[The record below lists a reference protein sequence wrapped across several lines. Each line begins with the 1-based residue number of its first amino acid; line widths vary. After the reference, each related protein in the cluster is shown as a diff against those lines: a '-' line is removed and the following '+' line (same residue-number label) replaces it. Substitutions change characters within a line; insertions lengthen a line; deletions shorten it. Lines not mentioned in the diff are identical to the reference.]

1 MQDSSTAI
9 PSPEDQIDMDTPFQ
23 QARMALATVLE
34 QLPYGCSLAQECKTL
49 SDHLREHECLTDADI
64 RS

>member
-9 PSPEDQIDMDTPFQ
+9 PSPEDQIDIDTPFQ

-49 SDHLREHECLTDADI
+49 SDHLREHECLTDVDI

>member
-1 MQDSSTAI
+1 MQDSSTAT

-34 QLPYGCSLAQECKTL
+34 ELPYGCSLAQECKTL
-49 SDHLREHECLTDADI
+49 SDHLREHECHTDADTP
-64 RS
+64 S

>member
-1 MQDSSTAI
+1 
-9 PSPEDQIDMDTPFQ
+9 MDTPFQ

-49 SDHLREHECLTDADI
+49 SDHLREHECLTDVDI